1 MSVTSNEGST
11 EQILGNK
18 GSLNIKIFTKTKKVP
33 CPKKTTQ
40 IKKVPKNNTNN
51 DFISTIRLFLPLR
64 ESGY

>member
-40 IKKVPKNNTNN
+40 IKKVPKKQHK
-51 DFISTIRLFLPLR
+51 
-64 ESGY
+64 